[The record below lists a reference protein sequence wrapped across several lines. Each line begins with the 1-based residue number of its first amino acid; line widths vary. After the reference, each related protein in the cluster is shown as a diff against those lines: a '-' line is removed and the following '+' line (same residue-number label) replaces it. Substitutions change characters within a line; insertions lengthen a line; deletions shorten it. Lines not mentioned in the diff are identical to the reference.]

1 MKHLLAV
8 FLIFSLGMQSL
19 WAAGPDAKRAAKVRE
34 KVSQYLDDGRHVSVE
49 TADSRKFAGTI
60 VKAGPDDFVLS
71 NASGQMTFNYSEV
84 KKIKAPMDPHK
95 RSVIVS
101 AVVLG
106 GLFGLLAAAAAND
119 K

>member
-8 FLIFSLGMQSL
+8 FLIFTVGTQSL
-19 WAAGPDAKRAAKVRE
+19 WAAGQDAKHVAKIRE

-49 TADSRKFAGTI
+49 TMDSHKFAGTI
-60 VKAGPDDFVLS
+60 VKAGPDDFVLT
-71 NASGQMTFNYSEV
+71 NASGEMTFNYTDV

-95 RSVIVS
+95 RGVIIT